1 MRGSEMKRGFQLLTA
16 LMFSVISIAP
26 AFSTSIVS
34 TSPTAGSVLSFAP
47 TAVTIKASAELEDVA
62 NEITVT
68 DPNGVRVDDGSVQIQ
83 GQVLMV
89 GLKPLTISGL
99 YTVSYTIMAIADVPT
114 VSSFTFLYNA
124 PAEMTLATPSPS
136 QSEVNTPTANRTTD
150 IFVIALL
157 IFAFIILIFLSRYA
171 KQTFKAPAKD
181 RKSPIRKSNSRKFL
195 K

>member
-1 MRGSEMKRGFQLLTA
+1 MRGSEMKRGFQLLIA

-34 TSPTAGSVLSFAP
+34 TSPTAGSVLSVAP

-171 KQTFKAPAKD
+171 KQTFKAPVKA
-181 RKSPIRKSNSRKFL
+181 RKPPIRKSGSKKFL

>member
-34 TSPTAGSVLSFAP
+34 TSPTAGSVLSVAP

-89 GLKPLTISGL
+89 GLKSLTISGL
-99 YTVSYTIMAIADVPT
+99 YTVSYTIMAVADVPT
-114 VSSFTFLYNA
+114 ISSFTFLYNA

-157 IFAFIILIFLSRYA
+157 IFAFIVLIFLSRYA
-171 KQTFKAPAKD
+171 KQTFKSPVKA
-181 RKSPIRKSNSRKFL
+181 RKPPIRKSGSKKFL

>member
-34 TSPTAGSVLSFAP
+34 TSPTAGSVLSVAP

-171 KQTFKAPAKD
+171 KQTFKAPVKA
-181 RKSPIRKSNSRKFL
+181 RKPPIRKSNSKKFL

>member
-34 TSPTAGSVLSFAP
+34 TSPTAGSVLSVAP

-99 YTVSYTIMAIADVPT
+99 YTVSYTIMAVADVPT
-114 VSSFTFLYNA
+114 ISSFTFLYNA

-171 KQTFKAPAKD
+171 KQTFKAPVKA
-181 RKSPIRKSNSRKFL
+181 RKPPIRKSGSKKFL

>member
-1 MRGSEMKRGFQLLTA
+1 
-16 LMFSVISIAP
+16 MFSVISIAP

-34 TSPTAGSVLSFAP
+34 TSPTAGSVLSVAP

-99 YTVSYTIMAIADVPT
+99 YTVSYTIMQLQT
-114 VSSFTFLYNA
+114 CQL
-124 PAEMTLATPSPS
+124 LA
-136 QSEVNTPTANRTTD
+136 V
-150 IFVIALL
+150 LL
-157 IFAFIILIFLSRYA
+157 FFITH
-171 KQTFKAPAKD
+171 Q
-181 RKSPIRKSNSRKFL
+181 L

>member
-1 MRGSEMKRGFQLLTA
+1 MKRGFQILTA

-34 TSPTAGSVLSFAP
+34 TSPTAGSVLSVAP

-89 GLKPLTISGL
+89 GLKPLTVSGL
-99 YTVSYTIMAIADVPT
+99 YTVSYTIMAIAEAPT
-114 VSSFTFLYNA
+114 VSSFTFLFNA
-124 PAEMTLATPSPS
+124 PAEMTLPTPSPS
-136 QSEVNTPTANRTTD
+136 ESRVSTPTPNRMTD

-157 IFAFIILIFLSRYA
+157 IFAFIVLILLSRYA
-171 KQTFKAPAKD
+171 KQTFKAPVKAK
-181 RKSPIRKSNSRKFL
+181 KPPIRKSNSRKFL

>member
-1 MRGSEMKRGFQLLTA
+1 MKRGFQILMA
-16 LMFSVISIAP
+16 LMFSLISISP

-34 TSPTAGSVLSFAP
+34 TSPTAGSVLSVAP
-47 TAVTIKASAELEDVA
+47 TAVTIKASAELVDVA

-68 DPNGVRVDDGSVQIQ
+68 DPKGVRVDDGSVQIQ

-99 YTVSYTIMAIADVPT
+99 YTVSYTIMAIADAPT

-171 KQTFKAPAKD
+171 KQTFKAPVKAPVKA
-181 RKSPIRKSNSRKFL
+181 RKPPIRKSTSRKFL

>member
-1 MRGSEMKRGFQLLTA
+1 MRSREMKRGFQILTA
-16 LMFSVISIAP
+16 LIISIISTAP

-34 TSPTAGSVLSFAP
+34 TSPTAGSVLSVAP
-47 TAVTIKASAELEDVA
+47 TAVTIKASAELADVA

-68 DPNGVRVDDGSVQIQ
+68 DPNGVRVDDGSIQIQ

-99 YTVSYTIMAIADVPT
+99 YTVSYTISAIADSPT
-114 VSSFTFLYNA
+114 ISSFTFLYNA

-136 QSEVNTPTANRTTD
+136 QSTISTPTINRTTD
-150 IFVIALL
+150 IFVIVLL
-157 IFAFIILIFLSRYA
+157 IFAFILLIFLSRYA
-171 KQTFKAPAKD
+171 KQTFKAPVKA
-181 RKSPIRKSNSRKFL
+181 RKPQIRKSGSKKFL

>member
-1 MRGSEMKRGFQLLTA
+1 MKRGFQLLTA

-34 TSPTAGSVLSFAP
+34 TSPTAGSVLSVAP

-171 KQTFKAPAKD
+171 KQTFKAPVKAPVKA
-181 RKSPIRKSNSRKFL
+181 RKPPIRKSTSRKFL